1 MIFGIQ
7 VLTKYSIR
15 DRKHILKLC
24 FLIPNLRKKE
34 EKPYPM
40 GTYYKRGKYRRF
52 MRVKYKYLRYGK
64 KEEKPYPMGT
74 YYKRGKYRRFMRVK
88 YK

>member
-1 MIFGIQ
+1 MIFDIQ
-7 VLTKYSIR
+7 DFTKYSIR

-24 FLIPNLRKKE
+24 FLIPN
-34 EKPYPM
+34 
-40 GTYYKRGKYRRF
+40 
-52 MRVKYKYLRYGK
+52 LRYGK

>member
-1 MIFGIQ
+1 MVFNIQ
-7 VLTKYSIR
+7 DFTKYSIR
-15 DRKHILKLC
+15 DRKHILKLW
-24 FLIPNLRKKE
+24 FLIPN
-34 EKPYPM
+34 
-40 GTYYKRGKYRRF
+40 
-52 MRVKYKYLRYGK
+52 LRYGK

>member
-52 MRVKYKYLRYGK
+52 MRVKYK
-64 KEEKPYPMGT
+64 
-74 YYKRGKYRRFMRVK
+74 
-88 YK
+88 